1 MYYRARSK
9 FFDLLT
15 ELAKA
20 TTDWTVFKDLKQS
33 ADEAVEVFL
42 IKVRR
47 HFLSAMRKN
56 TASRKHL
63 NMELVRQAVEG
74 LNITAVHRAVVGYKE
89 NIWLIYQIS
98 FFLLTGIADKIDSR
112 FFVCIHISGGNE
124 NLEEKR
130 RKLVLYCTRKEETAK
145 LLTRLTTAG
154 GKAVKDI
161 LKVEELDL
169 EGMCHEELVPW

>member
-1 MYYRARSK
+1 MSDIQR
-9 FFDLLT
+9 T
-15 ELAKA
+15 GH
-20 TTDWTVFKDLKQS
+20 WTVFKDLKQS

-56 TASRKHL
+56 TVSRKHL

-89 NIWLIYQIS
+89 NMLIYQIS
-98 FFLLTGIADKIDSR
+98 FFSLTGIADKIDSR
-112 FFVCIHISGGNE
+112 FFVCFQISGGNE
-124 NLEEKR
+124 NLEE
-130 RKLVLYCTRKEETAK
+130 LLLYCTRKEETAK

-169 EGMCHEELVPW
+169 DVS